1 MSTARCVVFDLIF
14 ECLSWRCSDNFF
26 NIKLFLYKIEKCI
39 DFLFSVPIS
48 YFNFRVKIAH
58 DPATKNLD
66 IDAVRNLYGSGLAMH
81 LMTERRLAA
90 AAGGRLPGMDATP
103 DCNAMLDAVTGN
115 DVEMDFDDVLNRV
128 EFRPEGK
135 FRSVHSKME
144 SKFGLI

>member
-1 MSTARCVVFDLIF
+1 M
-14 ECLSWRCSDNFF
+14 
-26 NIKLFLYKIEKCI
+26 
-39 DFLFSVPIS
+39 
-48 YFNFRVKIAH
+48 KIAH

-135 FRSVHSKME
+135 FRSVHAKME